1 MIDFLT
7 EIRKNERNHGNL
19 PSRDPNWRYEILIYF
34 FIKGN
39 QIRLWNQFLP
49 PLSTLSYR
57 TTKEK
62 EKNRIEIEKTTNRWN
77 IYLANSQQTNLR
89 KKQSLSNPNR
99 TGIFEEAW
107 RCRPRPNF
115 WNKWSPILMPS
126 LRWNKIER
134 PGVNLTNVLC
144 AAFMYVSCARSF
156 FVLTFQVCTSLAQDC
171 WLKSCE

>member
-7 EIRKNERNHGNL
+7 EIRKNEQNHGNL

-62 EKNRIEIEKTTNRWN
+62 EKNRIEIEKTTNRRN
-77 IYLANSQQTNLR
+77 IYLANSQHTNLR
-89 KKQSLSNPNR
+89 KKAIFIKSESHENFRRGLKMPTQTKLLEQMESNPDALL
-99 TGIFEEAW
+99 EV
-107 RCRPRPNF
+107 
-115 WNKWSPILMPS
+115 K
-126 LRWNKIER
+126 
-134 PGVNLTNVLC
+134 
-144 AAFMYVSCARSF
+144 
-156 FVLTFQVCTSLAQDC
+156 
-171 WLKSCE
+171 